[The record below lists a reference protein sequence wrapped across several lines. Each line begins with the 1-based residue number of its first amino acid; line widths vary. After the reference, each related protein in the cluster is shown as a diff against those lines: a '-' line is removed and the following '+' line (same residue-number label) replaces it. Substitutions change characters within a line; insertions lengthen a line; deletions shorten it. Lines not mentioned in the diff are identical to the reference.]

1 MSYVSKTDKE
11 KNQKLHKLIAE
22 AARETPD
29 VKVAALRGNN
39 VTFLNEDITEYV
51 LAYFFH
57 NRQIMVHRTI
67 NEGIKKHGCDVIR
80 VWERKLPNEVAVATI
95 KTEVHRMMGERLRV
109 NREIEAFESFVEHFK
124 ATGGKLA

>member
-11 KNQKLHKLIAE
+11 KTQKLHKLIAE

-39 VTFLNEDITEYV
+39 ITFLNEDITEYV
-51 LAYFFH
+51 LVYFFH
-57 NRQIMVHRTI
+57 NRQILVHRTI

>member
-1 MSYVSKTDKE
+1 MSYVTKTDKE
-11 KNQKLHKLIAE
+11 KTQKLHRLIAE

-29 VKVAALRGNN
+29 VKVAELRGNN
-39 VTFLNEDITEYV
+39 ICFLNEDITEYV

-67 NEGIKKHGCDVIR
+67 NEGIKKQGRDVIR
-80 VWERKLPNEVAVATI
+80 VWERRLPNEVAIAEI
-95 KTEVHRMMGERLRV
+95 KTQIHRMLGERLRV
-109 NREIEAFESFVEHFK
+109 CREIENFERFVEDFK